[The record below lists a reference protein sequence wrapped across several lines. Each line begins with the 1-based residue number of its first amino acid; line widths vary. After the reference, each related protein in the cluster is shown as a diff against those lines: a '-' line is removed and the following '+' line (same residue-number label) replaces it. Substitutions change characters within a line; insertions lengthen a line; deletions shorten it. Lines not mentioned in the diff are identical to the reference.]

1 MTQPVVRIF
10 PHSKEE
16 FEDSDELRT
25 WLITAL
31 KARGGRYRLHVDSSY
46 GSNPSG
52 SLILFRYENE
62 IIGEAVVEQDYIAY
76 DKPLKIGD
84 FTYGG
89 FIKFVPSSIRVYV
102 GGLPVK
108 VLGEFCGRDFS
119 GARPYYKIEDW
130 AVYPKILAEVA
141 KEGFHS

>member
-1 MTQPVVRIF
+1 MAQPVIRIF

-16 FEDSDELRT
+16 FKDSDELRT

-31 KARGGRYRLHVDSSY
+31 KARGGRYLLREGSGH

-52 SLILFRYENE
+52 SLILFRHGNE

-76 DKPLKIGD
+76 DKPV
-84 FTYGG
+84 TYGG
-89 FIKFVPSSIRVYV
+89 FIKFVASSIRLYV

-108 VLGEFCGRDFS
+108 VLGELCGRDFT
-119 GARPYYKIEDW
+119 GARSYYKIEDW
-130 AVYPKILAEVA
+130 AAYPKILAEVA
-141 KEGFHS
+141 KEGFHC